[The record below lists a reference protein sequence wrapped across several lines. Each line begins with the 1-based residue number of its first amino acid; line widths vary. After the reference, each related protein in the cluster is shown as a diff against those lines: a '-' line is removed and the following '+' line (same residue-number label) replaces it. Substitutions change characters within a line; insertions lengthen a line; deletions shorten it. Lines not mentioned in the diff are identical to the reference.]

1 MTVLQAL
8 KTSVGYP
15 LDMVY
20 LERILLD
27 RNISAEDEYNGI
39 SSGFMLAKADVYMML
54 STTPNVT
61 MDGFSITVADRDMLC
76 GMAEN
81 IYRRYGNGSENI
93 TSAKNTV
100 KDSSDIW

>member
-15 LDMVY
+15 LDVVY

-27 RNISAEDEYNGI
+27 RNINADDVYCGI
-39 SSGFMLAKADVYMML
+39 SGDFMLAKADVYMMIA
-54 STTPNVT
+54 STPNVT
-61 MDGFSITVADRDMLC
+61 MDGFSITVREMLS

-81 IYRRYGNGSENI
+81 IYRRYGSGKENI
-93 TSAKNTV
+93 TAEKNTV